1 MFYFSRFVIF
11 LVSVFMLSGGFIVLD
26 QKNATVHAAIFD
38 TTPPVEA
45 VGFAVASF
53 QTVGTLR
60 NQDPIDADALAAEYA
75 GVLQELSQL
84 IGAQFDLNLDGDLL
98 AAIDE
103 IRDNNE
109 PKLAAQVIDKTLQRV
124 FFLTVL
130 DRIVSVR
137 SDFDTKTTAELS
149 VLWETAAAAFE
160 AIRGTAAR
168 DNKVLTADRQ
178 SIETGDNPEL
188 DEQITEAFERGRVAL
203 NKANPDEDKIAISIE
218 IQNIRLSLVRA
229 YYIGVLREVEGIVSN
244 RNREVEEARE
254 KQKEGE
260 VFYRIVEEFVARD
273 NPTGNALIKSQLVGD
288 LADVVAD
295 EIVSEMNL
303 GFIGR
308 VTGELNANESSVS
321 TDRER
326 AMVVA
331 EEALL
336 YSNVLVPD
344 LELRLGAVERANMVD
359 ALNNLKI
366 ASRDGDVSGASDARV
381 SITSILANYKNA
393 LLLAQYN
400 KASETSFIDAS
411 VLSFQAI
418 GDLRKQSPIDIDAIT
433 AAYVGELQ
441 QLTQIVDQVYGLTL
455 DNDIQNAISDIKIG
469 NQPKLAVQVLDKT
482 LQRVFALAMFDR
494 ITLVHN
500 AFDSLSTD
508 VLNLEWDRAYALFL
522 AIIGTMA
529 RDNKVLSPD
538 RLGIESGSNPHLDS
552 TMTAAFINGQKA
564 LSKIN
569 TDDKASLAE
578 AREVIF
584 VSMARGFF
592 IGVLREVDGIIDNR
606 DREIEEALEKQ
617 KEGEIFYRIVDT
629 LVSIDNPIGN
639 DIIRTQLTGD
649 LANVNADQ
657 IVSEISKGIIGRIN
671 ANLSVNESAIGSDQ
685 IGANVAA
692 TKVFHYAG
700 IFIDDLELRL
710 DALKRVKL
718 ENALQDLIIA
728 SDRGDTAGAR
738 EARQAISTI
747 IVEYQSELI

>member
-1 MFYFSRFVIF
+1 MFCFSRFIIF
-11 LVSVFMLSGGFIVLD
+11 LVSIFMLSAGFVVLD
-26 QKNATVHAAIFD
+26 QKSATVHAAIFD

-45 VGFAVASF
+45 VGSAVASF
-53 QTVGTLR
+53 QAIGTLR
-60 NQDPIDADALAAEYA
+60 NQDPIDADALTAEYA
-75 GVLQELSQL
+75 GVLQELTQL
-84 IGAQFDLNLDGDLL
+84 VDTRFTLNLDGDLL

-130 DRIVSVR
+130 DRIALVR
-137 SDFDTKTTAELS
+137 SDFETKATADLS
-149 VLWETAAAAFE
+149 VMWETAAAAFT
-160 AIRGTAAR
+160 AISGTAAR
-168 DNKVLTADRQ
+168 DNKVLTVDRQ
-178 SIETGDNPEL
+178 SIETGSNPGL
-188 DEQITEAFERGRVAL
+188 DVQITESFERGKTAL
-203 NKANPDEDKIAISIE
+203 NKANLDEDKIAIGIE
-218 IQNIRLSLVRA
+218 AQNIRLSLVRA
-229 YYIGVLREVEGIVSN
+229 YYIGVLREVEGIISN
-244 RNREVEEARE
+244 RNREVKEAQE

-260 VFYRIVEEFVARD
+260 VFYRIVEEFVTRD
-273 NPTGNALIKSQLVGD
+273 NSTGNALIKSQLVGD

-295 EIVSEMNL
+295 EIVSEMSL

-326 AMVVA
+326 AMLVA

-336 YSNVLVPD
+336 YSNVLLPD

-366 ASRDGDVSGASDARV
+366 ASSDGDVSGASDARL
-381 SITSILANYKNA
+381 SITDILANYKNE
-393 LLLAQYN
+393 LLLAEYN

-418 GDLRKQSPIDIDAIT
+418 GDLRKQSPIDTDAI
-433 AAYVGELQ
+433 AAEYAGELQ
-441 QLTQIVDQVYGLTL
+441 QLAKLADQIFGLTL
-455 DNDIQNAISDIKIG
+455 DSDIQNAISDLKNG

-508 VLNLEWDRAYALFL
+508 ALNLEWDRAYASFL

-538 RLGIESGSNPHLDS
+538 RLSIESGSNPHLDS
-552 TMTAAFINGQKA
+552 TITAAFINGQKA

-584 VSMARGFF
+584 VSMVRGFF

-671 ANLSVNESAIGSDQ
+671 ANLSVNESMVGTDQ
-685 IGANVAA
+685 SRANVAA
-692 TKVFHYAG
+692 TKAFHYAG

-710 DALKRVKL
+710 DALKRIKL
-718 ENALQDLIIA
+718 ENALQDLINA
-728 SDRGDTAGAR
+728 GDRDDTASAG
-738 EARQAISTI
+738 EARQAISAI
-747 IVEYQSELI
+747 IAEYQNELI